1 MKKRSFFERLAG
13 NLRFNETD
21 EEFEDDIDT
30 PQQSSKGAVKEDS
43 RGTRLSDTGAHA
55 ILKHAPD
62 PRRELPVSSAF
73 VHEEAEEE
81 KPLLRHHHQEEEIGQ
96 LPVDVYETPRE
107 VIIQTLI
114 AGVLPEHLTINITR
128 DVVSIS
134 GKREENK
141 SISQESYH
149 IQELYWGSFERV
161 IDLPVEVEIDSA
173 EAIERH
179 GLLMLKLPKLD
190 KSRKASI
197 KIKSI

>member
-21 EEFEDDIDT
+21 EEEFDDTIDT
-30 PQQSSKGAVKEDS
+30 PPAKKDMGSRISPVPVKLQEQ
-43 RGTRLSDTGAHA
+43 
-55 ILKHAPD
+55 
-62 PRRELPVSSAF
+62 RRELPISSAF
-73 VHEEAEEE
+73 IQDEEEEE
-81 KPLLRHHHQEEEIGQ
+81 KPILRQQHVEEEVGQ
-96 LPVDVYETPRE
+96 LPVDVYETPKE

-114 AGVLPEHLTINITR
+114 AGVLPEHLSINITR

-141 SISQESYH
+141 SIAQDSYH
-149 IQELYWGSFERV
+149 IQELYWGAFERI
-161 IDLPVEVEIDSA
+161 IDLPVEVEIDNA

-190 KSRKASI
+190 KARKTSI